1 MATRE
6 QGIVYDATV
15 ATTGEQTCFTMY
27 GTSQGRRGGC
37 VYVYASAAGTLK
49 FYHGFPS
56 GNYREIKSQ
65 AIAATTGTLVDFDFH
80 IADLKVTWTSD
91 SGSSLTVEAEGF
103 TY

>member
-15 ATTGEQTCFTMY
+15 ATTDEQTVFTMH
-27 GTSQGRRGGC
+27 GTTQGQRGGC

-56 GNYREIKSQ
+56 GNYREIDSK

-80 IADLKVTWTSD
+80 IADLKVTWTSGG
-91 SGSSLTVEAEGF
+91 GSSLTIEAEGF